1 MECPSCEAEVTD
13 GSRFCPFCG
22 VHLAAGNDRTER
34 TATADPTVEVRSAS
48 ERRPGPDRGSDLL
61 SCPRCSAPNSPHRVL
76 CGRCGA
82 DLGSGDTG
90 IPPRPSPRAPAPTD
104 TGEPDQG
111 GPPARR
117 SWIVVVV
124 LGALVGSA
132 IGLVVWLRA
141 GADGS
146 ADEPRPSFDPVV
158 YADDPQPLDISR
170 VAASSQLAPEGSISY
185 EPALAVDGDP
195 TTAWNEGAEGSGE
208 GERLQLELADD
219 SWVRRI
225 VIRNGYQKDGRSFFD
240 NARAARVLLRF
251 DEVAYVVDLADQTGE
266 QAVTLP
272 EPALTRTVTVEIVE
286 AIPGNQYED
295 LAISEIRVIGWP
307 GREAARSG

>member
-1 MECPSCEAEVTD
+1 M
-13 GSRFCPFCG
+13 
-22 VHLAAGNDRTER
+22 
-34 TATADPTVEVRSAS
+34 
-48 ERRPGPDRGSDLL
+48 
-61 SCPRCSAPNSPHRVL
+61 
-76 CGRCGA
+76 
-82 DLGSGDTG
+82 
-90 IPPRPSPRAPAPTD
+90 
-104 TGEPDQG
+104 
-111 GPPARR
+111 
-117 SWIVVVV
+117 VV

-158 YADDPQPLDISR
+158 YADDPQALDISR

-208 GERLQLELADD
+208 GERLQLVLADD

-272 EPALTRTVTVEIVE
+272 EPALTGTVTVEVVE

-307 GREAARSG
+307 AREAPSG